1 MNDMEKLKATLKEF
15 NSARNWEQFHSPK
28 NLSLALCS
36 ECGELAEIMRWLTE
50 EQSDN
55 LTTEQQ
61 ANVEEELADI
71 FIFLT
76 TLADRLNINLID
88 AANRKIQSNEQTYS
102 VKSSHSNAL
111 KQSKNK

>member
-15 NSARNWEQFHSPK
+15 NSARNWEHFHSPK

-76 TLADRLNINLID
+76 TLADRLDINLID
-88 AANRKIQSNEQTYS
+88 AANRKIQLNEQTYS